1 MKCEKI
7 EKWISDHMDGR
18 LREEKEKSLERHLK
32 KCPSCKAYARNLE
45 RIQEEAKILASQEVS
60 SSYKQEFTSRLK
72 AKISAL
78 PPELRKAA
86 PLARR
91 WKWAW
96 AGVSFILV
104 IAVGIFLYFN
114 FAQIKS
120 PQETY
125 VFSFEDFLSEI
136 YQEISD
142 NSELEDLF
150 NSIILIS
157 INELL
162 EDSGWDPGL
171 YYPEDSEKFL
181 LLEDITEGEMEFLK
195 TEIKKEIKY

>member
-7 EKWISDHMDGR
+7 EKWISDHLDGKR
-18 LREEKEKSLERHLK
+18 QEEKERMLESHLK
-32 KCPSCKAYARNLE
+32 KCPSCRDYARNLE
-45 RIQEEAKILASQEVS
+45 KIQEETRILASQEVP
-60 SSYKQEFTSRLK
+60 SSYRQEFTVRLR

-78 PPELRKAA
+78 PPEKRKAA
-86 PLARR
+86 PLVWR

-120 PQETY
+120 PQEIY
-125 VFSFEDFLSEI
+125 VFSFEDSLSEI
-136 YQEISD
+136 YQEIND

-150 NSIILIS
+150 NSIILVS

-162 EDSGWDPGL
+162 EDSGWDLGL
-171 YYPEDSEKFL
+171 YYPEDPEKFL

-195 TEIKKEIKY
+195 TEIKKEIEY

>member
-125 VFSFEDFLSEI
+125 VFSFEDI
-136 YQEISD
+136 I
-142 NSELEDLF
+142 NLEADM
-150 NSIILIS
+150 IQMLIRN
-157 INELL
+157 INPVIFSQVLKSMK
-162 EDSGWDPGL
+162 EDFQQSCL
-171 YYPEDSEKFL
+171 V
-181 LLEDITEGEMEFLK
+181 
-195 TEIKKEIKY
+195 